1 MGWAVV
7 LSKEKAETM
16 TLIFGLEV
24 LKAGTQMVVINTAL
38 GKKKERNYVEFPILV
53 CLHGYSGKKEKNG
66 GDSTN
71 LHFPHRK
78 PLLLFSSGLKVLARS
93 ILILFREGNRNM
105 CPGRTA

>member
-1 MGWAVV
+1 MGWTVV

-53 CLHGYSGKKEKNG
+53 CLHAYSGKKEKKWRG
-66 GDSTN
+66 QYKSA
-71 LHFPHRK
+71 FP
-78 PLLLFSSGLKVLARS
+78 P
-93 ILILFREGNRNM
+93 
-105 CPGRTA
+105 